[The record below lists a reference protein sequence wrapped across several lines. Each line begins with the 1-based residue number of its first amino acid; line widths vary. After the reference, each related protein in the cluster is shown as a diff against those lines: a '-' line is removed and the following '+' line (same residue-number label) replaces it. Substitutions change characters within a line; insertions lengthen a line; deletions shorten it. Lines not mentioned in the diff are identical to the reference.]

1 MFGVL
6 FARPFVV
13 WLAGERFA
21 GSGPLLAILT
31 FAAAISLVNGYLAQ
45 IAVYT
50 GAERGL
56 WRAIAV
62 VTVTNLAANAVAVTL
77 WSATGAASVMILS
90 EAVALAMYWRVYRG
104 TLPSPLGRRYPMSVV
119 AATATLVVIWL
130 VLHLG
135 LGLQAGAGAG
145 IIPRVLLLS
154 PRTSGRC
161 TALPPA
167 PAVSTLI
174 GRLRSLELSQSLP
187 GSASEGGRGVVDRSG
202 RVP

>member
-1 MFGVL
+1 M
-6 FARPFVV
+6 V

-45 IAVYT
+45 IAVYA

-130 VLHLG
+130 ALHLG

-145 IIPRVLLLS
+145 IIPRVLLLLA
-154 PRTSGRC
+154 TY
-161 TALPPA
+161 L
-167 PAVSTLI
+167 
-174 GRLRSLELSQSLP
+174 
-187 GSASEGGRGVVDRSG
+187 GVVYCVAAGAR
-202 RVP
+202 RFNTHRAAAQP